1 MCMLCRSLFVF
12 LVFVVLFILAI
23 VLSVLL
29 WFTDSDYPP
38 LCGHCVVCSSL
49 IYWFWLP
56 PFGIFK
62 LFLYNFSIGF
72 LNYFDSVEFVGVF
85 FFHFIRSEYISLL
98 CALGLY
104 NYFTAI
110 LSLFYMQ
117 FLSWAIYTLFVRFFY
132 WTLEQFRKCG
142 IYLFFL

>member
-1 MCMLCRSLFVF
+1 LT
-12 LVFVVLFILAI
+12 I
-23 VLSVLL
+23 VLSVLV
-29 WFTDSDYPP
+29 WFTDFDYLP
-38 LCGHCVVCSSL
+38 LVSSSSSYSFFL
-49 IYWFWLP
+49 LDFWT
-56 PFGIFK
+56 I
-62 LFLYNFSIGF
+62 SIVLNLLGF
-72 LNYFDSVEFVGVF
+72 I

-132 WTLEQFRKCG
+132 WTKNPTKYNFPIWWSPVMFETTNSKTHGSMHFVETTKIG
-142 IYLFFL
+142 ANE